1 MFEIGK
7 NRDDTLACTLN
18 WRDPVQSIPA
28 TKNIKRTWMKY
39 EFARARI
46 AALQK
51 SADARVV
58 WIVFVTQAGT
68 VLEFTTL
75 LRSL

>member
-7 NRDDTLACTLN
+7 NRDDALACTLN
-18 WRDPVQSIPA
+18 WRDPMQSISA

-39 EFARARI
+39 EFSCARI

-51 SADARVV
+51 NADTHVV

-68 VLEFTTL
+68 VLEFTTF